1 MSPTTEIA
9 ILKLKDSTE
18 TLEGSSQAASTW
30 QEILDEILSSE
41 GAQRLYWGK
50 AVEDPSLVR
59 LFIEWESLEHHKK
72 VQASEPYAALIEKI
86 DIIFSEVTLVAHS
99 NLKDLQH
106 TARDVFT
113 SPAAELL
120 TVFFPAEYTAAQ
132 QEKFEA
138 GMHQLLKNIEGKA
151 KGARAA
157 AAGWGMES
165 DIANLKISGYKG
177 RAFFLCIG
185 WDRVEDHLQFRGT
198 DAYKDNIH
206 FIRDAEDLRDFLNM
220 HFHGKEMVKG

>member
-1 MSPTTEIA
+1 MS
-9 ILKLKDSTE
+9 
-18 TLEGSSQAASTW
+18 
-30 QEILDEILSSE
+30 
-41 GAQRLYWGK
+41 
-50 AVEDPSLVR
+50 
-59 LFIEWESLEHHKK
+59 
-72 VQASEPYAALIEKI
+72 
-86 DIIFSEVTLVAHS
+86 IFSEIVLVAHS
-99 NLKDLQH
+99 NLKAIQH

-120 TVFFPAEYTAAQ
+120 TVFFPAEYTVAQ
-132 QEKFEA
+132 QENFEA
-138 GMHQLLKNIEGKA
+138 GMHQFLKNIEGKA
-151 KGARAA
+151 EGARAA

-165 DIANLKISGYKG
+165 DIANLKILGLKG
-177 RAFFLCIG
+177 RAFFLFIG